1 MNIDFTLLIPEFIL
15 AGAGMVVLLVDMLWP
30 ARLEGRRNV
39 ATATTA
45 ATGLALAGIV
55 AVTTQIDTKEILYEQ
70 LLFIDRYSLFFKALL
85 TAIGFV
91 VVLMS
96 IEYVGRRM
104 RSPGEFYALVV
115 FAVLGGVLMS
125 EAGELLTAFIA
136 IELLSFSLYVLVGL
150 SRGDTR
156 SAEASVKY
164 MLLGAISTAVL
175 LYGIS
180 LLWGTF
186 DTTAFRSIDTKLDDL
201 SQPTV
206 IIGFTMVMAGFA
218 FKLSVVPFH
227 LWAPDAYEG
236 APTPV
241 TALIAVLS
249 KVAAF
254 ALVLRF
260 LVEAG
265 DTSKAEWQL
274 AIAILAAVTMT
285 VGSLTALLQTNI
297 KRLLAYSSI
306 AQVGFVLVGVVSL
319 TDAAANAVLLH
330 LAGYAFTNL
339 AAFAVVIAVEN
350 RTGREEIA
358 DYAGMARRSPFMAMV
373 MTSALFSLA
382 GLPIFAGFITKFY
395 LFTSAAEADLLW
407 LVAVA
412 IVNSVISLYYYLRIV
427 REMYVSPSPVA
438 TRMRVPLLTTGTLWV
453 LFIGTIGVGIYPG
466 PLVNAISAA
475 TNVLGPF
482 FE

>member
-1 MNIDFTLLIPEFIL
+1 MNIDFSLLIPEFIL
-15 AGAGMVVLLVDMLWP
+15 TGVGMLVLAIDMFWP
-30 ARLEGRRNV
+30 AKLEARRNAV
-39 ATATTA
+39 TA
-45 ATGLALAGIV
+45 ATAAAGLALAGIV
-55 AVTTQIDTKEILYEQ
+55 AVTTQMDTKEILYEQ

-85 TAIGFV
+85 TATGFA

-96 IEYVGRRM
+96 VEYVGRRM

-125 EAGELLTAFIA
+125 EAGELLTAVIA

-150 SRGDTR
+150 SRGDSR

-180 LLWGTF
+180 LIYGTL
-186 DTTAFRSIDTKLDDL
+186 DTTTFRSIDMRLADL
-201 SQPTV
+201 SKPTAIMGFAM
-206 IIGFTMVMAGFA
+206 IIAGFG

-227 LWAPDAYEG
+227 MWAPDTYEG

-249 KVAAF
+249 KAAAF

-285 VGSLTALLQTNI
+285 VGSLTALVQTNI

-319 TDAAANAVLLH
+319 TEPAANAVMLH

-339 AAFAVVIAVEN
+339 AVFAVVIAVEN
-350 RTGREEIA
+350 RTGREEIK
-358 DYAGMARRSPFMAMV
+358 DYAGLAARSPFMAMV

-395 LFTSAAEADLLW
+395 LFTSAADADLLW
-407 LVAVA
+407 LAAVA
-412 IVNSVISLYYYLRIV
+412 IVNSVISLYYYLRVV

-438 TRMRVPLLTTGTLWV
+438 TRMRVPLLTTATLWV
-453 LFIGTIGVGIYPG
+453 LFAGTVGVGVYPG
-466 PLVNAISAA
+466 PLVKAIDAA

-482 FE
+482 FG